1 MLFIPVTNSFISITI
16 QNETL
21 SSWSLG
27 VNADFK
33 QVLEQ
38 RKSFKKT
45 QENYTLIW
53 SRIMEYEKCFFI
65 MKIPKYNK
73 IVAIKVGN
81 QAIWSYH
88 TKFSFH
94 EMTNLIN

>member
-1 MLFIPVTNSFISITI
+1 MLGMLFIPVTNSFISITI

-45 QENYTLIW
+45 QENYTLI
-53 SRIMEYEKCFFI
+53 
-65 MKIPKYNK
+65 
-73 IVAIKVGN
+73 
-81 QAIWSYH
+81 
-88 TKFSFH
+88 
-94 EMTNLIN
+94 